1 MNYSSNSY
9 TRGQNITSDQNSYDL
24 IYKDVIVNYNNTD
37 KHYFD
42 VDYPV
47 NLNFNY
53 ERIYKAELVSGNVHF
68 YNDASLNVYSI
79 PDSVKNSTFLLS
91 IKELNG
97 ISLELAITPDRY
109 HTQYRNREIFCQIPD
124 NYTPL
129 GGGKTEV
136 NPSNCISTY
145 INNSPYN
152 AIQYYNPPLSNVNK
166 MTISFYDLLG
176 NNLLYPGA
184 PVTTADATINGVIDS
199 FYLTIRM
206 YYFQKRNNTTA
217 FSVPLFNYAATGT
230 LDSLYAAPANI
241 FKN

>member
-9 TRGQNITSDQNSYDL
+9 TRGQNNISDQNSYDL
-24 IYKDVIVNYNNTD
+24 IYRDVVVNYNNIDT
-37 KHYFD
+37 HYID
-42 VDYPV
+42 VEYPI

-53 ERIYKAELVSGNVHF
+53 ERIYKAELVAANVHF
-68 YNDASLNVYSI
+68 YNDSSLNLYSI

-91 IKELNG
+91 IRELNG
-97 ISLELAITPDRY
+97 VSLELGITPDKY
-109 HTQYRNREIFCQIPD
+109 HSQYRNGEIFCQIPD

-129 GGGKTEV
+129 GGGKDV

-152 AIQYYNPPLSNVNK
+152 AIQYYNPPLSNVNRL
-166 MTISFYDLLG
+166 TITFFDLFG
-176 NNLLYPGA
+176 NNLLYPGS
-184 PVTTADATINGVIDS
+184 PVTTGDSIVNSVIDS
-199 FYLTIRM
+199 FYLTLRI

-217 FSVPLFNYAATGT
+217 FSVPIFNYAASGT
-230 LDSLYAAPANI
+230 IDSLFAAPANI